1 MRLSQYDI
9 FYHAGHHVKKD
20 IEAKNHRTLGIGNTQ
35 QIVDA
40 LK

>member
-9 FYHAGHHVKKD
+9 FYHAGDVKQD